1 MRKLVTGAVALAAM
15 ALAPGS
21 VTAKGAQAGSAH
33 DFTFQSIDGKPM
45 PLAAFRGKVLL
56 VVNTASF
63 CGFTRQYQ
71 GLQALWE
78 RFEAAGL
85 VVIGVPS
92 NDFGEQEPKGESEIK
107 AFCQGAFGVTFP
119 LTAKVAVQGKDAHPF
134 YAWARETLGA
144 AAAPG
149 WNFHKY
155 LVGADGRLVQSFT
168 TLMSPDSTAIV
179 TAIEAELAKARA
191 APG

>member
-1 MRKLVTGAVALAAM
+1 MKRLIGSAVALAAIG
-15 ALAPGS
+15 LAPGVVS
-21 VTAKGAQAGSAH
+21 SGPAQTGSAH
-33 DFTFQSIDGKPM
+33 DFSFRSIDGSPM
-45 PLAAFRGKVLL
+45 PLAAYRGKVLL

-63 CGFTRQYQ
+63 CGFTRQYA

-78 RFEAAGL
+78 TYSDRGL

-92 NDFGEQEPKGESEIK
+92 NDFGEQEPKGEGEIK

-119 LTAKVAVQGKDAHPF
+119 LTEKVRVSGDDAHPF
-134 YAWARETLGA
+134 YAWARATLGA

-155 LVGADGRLVQSFT
+155 LVGADGRLVSSFST
-168 TLMSPDSTAIV
+168 RMSPDSAAIV
-179 TAIEAELAKARA
+179 QAIEAELARAA